1 MDDLRDRVSRILME
15 QFQVAEDRMTGTTN
29 LDLDLGATSLDL
41 VEAVMSLEDEFSIEI
56 GDDKA
61 SQLRTVGDI
70 VACVTAE
77 VRRAVSSLA
86 SS

>member
-1 MDDLRDRVSRILME
+1 MDDLRDRVSRILIE
-15 QFQVAEDRMTGTTN
+15 QFQVAEGRITDMTN

-56 GDDKA
+56 SDEKA
-61 SQLRTVGDI
+61 SRLRTVGDI
-70 VACVTAE
+70 VACVMAE
-77 VRRAVSSLA
+77 VRRAVPGLA